1 MPACRCVLPVPWRRW
16 LCVGPASQATCLV
29 GQCSSSVAP
38 TPLRI
43 GVSRLRRPLASRRS
57 GCRTLADNA
66 PPACCRVHQ
75 SPVEYALSATPRVL
89 INGPISMSVQRY
101 VFGSVARTCVRVARC
116 VVASGALGRQ
126 ARRPAS
132 ARRGPPPAAT
142 PSAATRRPSSRVCL
156 FTQLCTWVTIEPAS
170 WALYS
175 MKFFTRRQ
183 LQ

>member
-43 GVSRLRRPLASRRS
+43 GVARLRRPLASRRS

-89 INGPISMSVQRY
+89 INGPVSMSVQRC

-116 VVASGALGRQ
+116 GVASGALGRE

-142 PSAATRRPSSRVCL
+142 SLVRQPGAPARGFVLPALHIGEQTREL
-156 FTQLCTWVTIEPAS
+156 GTI
-170 WALYS
+170 
-175 MKFFTRRQ
+175 F
-183 LQ
+183 